1 MKLSILTLCVA
12 SAAAHTFAST
22 DNAVA
27 FANFKKTFNKQYLS
41 NEEHSMRASIFE
53 NTLARISAKRAAGDS
68 TAGVTKFSDL
78 TRSEFKQKY
87 LTYKPVDAARRA
99 AALKVEVHNG
109 TLSAAPT
116 SFDWRAKSA
125 VTPVKD
131 QGQCG
136 SCWAFSATEQIESQW
151 YLAGNSLTS
160 FAPQQIVSCDKT
172 DAGCDGGDTPTA
184 FEYVEGAGGLATEA
198 SYPYTSGGTGG
209 DDDDDDF
216 AKKGKLSCLPF
227 KTDGGK
233 ISGYSYATPTCTG
246 ACENQD
252 LDILAVNLA
261 STAPV
266 SICVNAEAWQDY
278 DSGVLTKEACGAIA
292 YDDLDHCVQLV
303 GYTADYWIVRNSWNT
318 DWGVEGYIHL
328 ARADNTCGLADEATF
343 VKIAN

>member
-12 SAAAHTFAST
+12 SATAYTFAST

-41 NEEHSMRASIFE
+41 DEEHSMRASIFE
-53 NTLARISAKRAAGDS
+53 NTLDRIAAKRAAGDL

-78 TRSEFKQKY
+78 TRAEFKQKY
-87 LTYKPVDAARRA
+87 LTYKPVDATRRA

-172 DAGCDGGDTPTA
+172 DAGCNGGDTPTA
-184 FEYVEGAGGLATEA
+184 FEYVESAGGMATEA
-198 SYPYTSGGTGG
+198 SYPYTSG
-209 DDDDDDF
+209 
-216 AKKGKLSCLPF
+216 AKGKTGRCKSF
-227 KTDGGK
+227 QTDGGK
-233 ISGYSYATPTCTG
+233 ISGYSYATPACTG
-246 ACENQD
+246 TCKNQD
-252 LDILAVNLA
+252 LDMLAANLA

-278 DSGVLTKEACGAIA
+278 DSGVLTKKACGAIA

-318 DWGVEGYIHL
+318 DWGVKGYIHL
-328 ARADNTCGLADEATF
+328 ARDDNTCGLADEATF